1 MSYSYQ
7 VYVGNLPTS
16 ITTEQLKD
24 LFSQVG
30 QVLHVWI
37 NTSFEKI
44 TYGFVEFDN
53 VISAEDA
60 CERFNNLKLDSEQIK
75 VSKKQSKLKNDN
87 NYNND
92 NVSKSDSI
100 LLELPKRT
108 KPSDQFLLKKA
119 LLKDLRKNNEIVND
133 FIKALFEM
141 EQIKFDNQPET
152 IITPPEITN
161 NETLKKTIKRY
172 FKPPCKKDTESDI
185 DLSKGKHLTAEE
197 YNKFFNLKLT
207 KPRPCANP
215 KKENYFSL
223 DYRSVN
229 N

>member
-75 VSKKQSKLKNDN
+75 VRISERTKKQS
-87 NYNND
+87 
-92 NVSKSDSI
+92 I
-100 LLELPKRT
+100 
-108 KPSDQFLLKKA
+108 
-119 LLKDLRKNNEIVND
+119 
-133 FIKALFEM
+133 
-141 EQIKFDNQPET
+141 
-152 IITPPEITN
+152 
-161 NETLKKTIKRY
+161 
-172 FKPPCKKDTESDI
+172 
-185 DLSKGKHLTAEE
+185 
-197 YNKFFNLKLT
+197 
-207 KPRPCANP
+207 
-215 KKENYFSL
+215 
-223 DYRSVN
+223 
-229 N
+229 